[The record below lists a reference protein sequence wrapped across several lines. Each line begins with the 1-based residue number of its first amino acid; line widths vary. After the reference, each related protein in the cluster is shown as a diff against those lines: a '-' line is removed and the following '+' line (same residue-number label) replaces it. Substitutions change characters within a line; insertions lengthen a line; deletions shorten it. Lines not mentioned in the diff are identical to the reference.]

1 MRRSPLLILALMALA
16 LSWTPGV
23 PSWTAAAAGRV
34 SLSDTDPPVNE
45 THIFNGEINRR
56 GKPVGFHSRP
66 GGRNP
71 AGARLSRILQ
81 GPNRLGV
88 YVAEVEIRARDGRW
102 LRKTSTFYPDAL
114 SRRDVV
120 RAILHAYGRRTTGG
134 AEKFRGPSGR
144 GFTIEGYYQN
154 GRINTAWP
162 IFQR

>member
-1 MRRSPLLILALMALA
+1 MRRSSLLVLVLSALA
-16 LSWTPGV
+16 LGWALWEPFV
-23 PSWTAAAAGRV
+23 AAA
-34 SLSDTDPPVNE
+34 SSDTDPPVNE
-45 THIFNGEINRR
+45 THIFQGEINRR

-71 AGARLSRILQ
+71 AGARVSRIIQ

-88 YVAEVEIRARDGRW
+88 YLAEVEIRDRGGRW

-120 RAILHAYGRRTTGG
+120 RAILHAYDRRTTGR
-134 AEKFRGPSGR
+134 AEKFRGPSGK